1 MNLPQTDLGKL
12 VQQKERALAAME
24 RDATELRKQIEALRQ
39 TIKLVSESTG
49 YEKYLAS
56 AQSDQST
63 NISVRE
69 TPPQTTRPETSEAQ
83 QYKTI
88 TDAIIRTLTS
98 DQGRTVEEV
107 FNAIKESSSIEV
119 TRDSVAKT
127 LSRLRA
133 NGRVKKTGFATYCLA

>member
-12 VQQKERALAAME
+12 LQQKERALAAME

-88 TDAIIRTLTS
+88 TDAIIRTLTP

>member
-12 VQQKERALAAME
+12 LQQKERALAAME